1 MKKTISILLL
11 IAVIVAGGC
20 GRGGD
25 DSNQPDSG
33 TIQIKGSDTM
43 VNADQKLA
51 EEFMKENPQMFVA
64 VTGGGSG
71 VGIASL
77 ISKSCDIAACSRE
90 MKPQE
95 IQQAKSRGVEPK
107 EITVA
112 HDGVAIIVNKNNPV
126 EKLTIGD
133 LHKIYTG
140 EAKNWKEFGGKDMSI
155 TTLSREVNSGT
166 YEYFK
171 DEVIQLGKKDNK
183 DEFSPQ
189 TLLLPSSQAI
199 VEETA
204 NNEGSI
210 GYLGM
215 GYVSDRTKSLQISG
229 DGKEFYLPTVDNV
242 LKKTYPLSR
251 GLYFYT
257 NGEPEGVKKLFIEF
271 VLSPMGQKQF
281 VDTGFVPVGNTDVK
295 DSKKN

>member
-1 MKKTISILLL
+1 MKKLMCVLMLS
-11 IAVIVAGGC
+11 AVVVIQGC
-20 GRGGD
+20 GRQSD
-25 DSNQPDSG
+25 NPNKQASG

-77 ISKSCDIAACSRE
+77 ISKGCDVAACSRE

-112 HDGVAIIVNKNNPV
+112 HDGVAIIVNTKNPV
-126 EKLTIGD
+126 DKLTIGD

-140 EAKNWKEFGGKDMSI
+140 EAKNWKEFGGKDMPI

-166 YEYFK
+166 HEYFK
-171 DEVIQLGKKDNK
+171 EEVIKLGKKDSK
-183 DEFSPQ
+183 DEFSSQ

-199 VEETA
+199 VEEAA

-215 GYVSDRTKSLQISG
+215 GYISDRTKSLQISS

-242 LKKTYPLSR
+242 LKKAYPLSR

-257 NGEPEGVKKLFIEF
+257 NGEPQGVKKLFIEF
-271 VLSPMGQKQF
+271 ALSPNGQEQF
-281 VDTGFVPVGNTDVK
+281 KLTGFVPMGNTDVK

>member
-1 MKKTISILLL
+1 MKKLMCVLILS
-11 IAVIVAGGC
+11 AVVGIQGC
-20 GRGGD
+20 GRQGD
-25 DSNQPDSG
+25 DPNKPASG

-77 ISKSCDIAACSRE
+77 ISKGCDVAACSRE

-126 EKLTIGD
+126 DKLTIND

-140 EAKNWKEFGGKDMSI
+140 EAKSWKEFGGKDMPI

-166 YEYFK
+166 HEYFK
-171 DEVIQLGKKDNK
+171 EEVIKLGKKDSK
-183 DEFSPQ
+183 DEFSSQ

-199 VEETA
+199 VEEA
-204 NNEGSI
+204 ASNEGSI

-215 GYVSDRTKSLQISG
+215 GYISDRTKSLQISG

-242 LKKTYPLSR
+242 LKKAYPLSR

-257 NGEPEGVKKLFIEF
+257 NGEPQGVAKLFIEF
-271 VLSPMGQKQF
+271 TLSPMGQKQF

-295 DSKKN
+295 DSPKN